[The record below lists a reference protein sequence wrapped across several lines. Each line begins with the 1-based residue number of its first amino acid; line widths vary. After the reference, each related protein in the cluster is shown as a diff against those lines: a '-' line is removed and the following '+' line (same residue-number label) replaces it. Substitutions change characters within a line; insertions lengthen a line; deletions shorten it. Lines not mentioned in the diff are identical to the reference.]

1 MKVTE
6 TLEMYRYPRTVQLE
20 ILQMYRM
27 DYLLQGHI
35 NSAVRE
41 VTRECVSKWIV
52 LCGVGDQLVQDHL
65 GLQPNGSWL
74 IS

>member
-6 TLEMYRYPRTVQLE
+6 TLEMYRCPRTVQLE

-41 VTRECVSKWIV
+41 VNRECVSKWIV
-52 LCGVGDQLVQDHL
+52 LCEVGDQLVQDHL